1 MWVFLNGR
9 ILREDKARISPLDR
23 GFTFAD
29 GVYEVIPSY
38 NNKRFLFEEHLTRL
52 KKSLNKL
59 SIPCP
64 QVLDELNS
72 ILSELHKKNGF
83 KNQFF
88 YIQITRGVQ
97 DIRSH
102 EAESE
107 IHPTVFI
114 TSQNLDLN
122 PYRNN
127 PDKKGLSVR
136 LEEDI
141 RWARCDIKTTGLTG
155 NILSSHDPSKSKV
168 DEIIFH
174 KNGIINE
181 GSKSNVFIL
190 IENSILTPSLDQNIL
205 PGITRDFIIEKL
217 RGTDLEVLET
227 EVSLDQFRSAEEI
240 WLTSST
246 KEIQPVQY
254 LDDFELPRKN
264 SQDYL
269 WLEVLNYFNH

>member
-59 SIPCP
+59 FIPCP

-83 KNQFF
+83 KNQLF

-107 IHPTVFI
+107 ILPTVFI

>member
-9 ILREDKARISPLDR
+9 ILREDEAKISPLDR

-59 SIPCP
+59 FIPFP

-72 ILSELHKKNGF
+72 ILSELHKKNGL

-107 IHPTVFI
+107 ILPTVFI

-190 IENSILTPSLDQNIL
+190 FENSILTPSLDQNIL

>member
-59 SIPCP
+59 FIPCP

-107 IHPTVFI
+107 ILPTVFI

-141 RWARCDIKTTGLTG
+141 RWARCDIKATGLTG

-181 GSKSNVFIL
+181 GAKSNVFIL
-190 IENSILTPSLDQNIL
+190 IGNSILTPSLDQNIL
-205 PGITRDFIIEKL
+205 PGITREFIIEKL

-227 EVSLDQFRSAEEI
+227 EVSVDQFRSAEEI

-246 KEIQPVQY
+246 KEIQPVHY
-254 LDDFELPRKN
+254 LDDLELPRKN
-264 SQDYL
+264 SQDYV
-269 WLEVLNYFNH
+269 WFKALNYFHL

>member
-59 SIPCP
+59 FIPCP

-107 IHPTVFI
+107 ILPTVFI

-190 IENSILTPSLDQNIL
+190 FENSILTPSLDQNIL

>member
-59 SIPCP
+59 FIPCP

-107 IHPTVFI
+107 ILPTVFI

-122 PYRNN
+122 PYKNN

>member
-59 SIPCP
+59 FIPCP

-107 IHPTVFI
+107 ILPTVFI

-141 RWARCDIKTTGLTG
+141 RWTRCDIKTTGLTG

>member
-1 MWVFLNGR
+1 MWVFLNGL

-38 NNKRFLFEEHLTRL
+38 NNKRFLFDEHLTRL

-59 SIPCP
+59 FIPCP

-83 KNQFF
+83 KNQLF

-102 EAESE
+102 EAGSE
-107 IHPTVFI
+107 ILPTVFI

-127 PDKKGLSVR
+127 PDKEGLSVR

-141 RWARCDIKTTGLTG
+141 RWARCDIKATGLTG
-155 NILSSHDPSKSKV
+155 SILSSNCTVGCSVKLNTGSIVTHDVK
-168 DEIIFH
+168 I
-174 KNGIINE
+174 
-181 GSKSNVFIL
+181 GSFSNIAPGAVVLGRVSIGQSVYVGA
-190 IENSILTPSLDQNIL
+190 NSTIL
-205 PGITRDFIIEKL
+205 P
-217 RGTDLEVLET
+217 DLNIG
-227 EVSLDQFRSAEEI
+227 EEAVI
-240 WLTSST
+240 GAGAVVTKDVQPGLTVVGVPA
-246 KEIQPVQY
+246 KP
-254 LDDFELPRKN
+254 FM
-264 SQDYL
+264 
-269 WLEVLNYFNH
+269 F

>member
-1 MWVFLNGR
+1 MWVFLNGQ

-38 NNKRFLFEEHLTRL
+38 NNKRFLFDDHLTRL
-52 KKSLNKL
+52 KKSLSKL
-59 SIPCP
+59 FIPYP

-83 KNQFF
+83 KNESF

-97 DIRSH
+97 NIRSH
-102 EAESE
+102 DAESA
-107 IHPTVFI
+107 ITPTVFI
-114 TSQNLDLN
+114 NSQNLDLN

-127 PDKKGLSVR
+127 PDKNGLRVR

-155 NILSSHDPSKSKV
+155 NILSSHDPSKNKV

-190 IENSILTPSLDQNIL
+190 LEDSILTPSLNKNIL

-217 RGTDLEVLET
+217 RGTDFEVLET
-227 EVSLDQFRSAEEI
+227 EVSLDQFRGAEEI

-246 KEIQPVQY
+246 KEIQPVHY

-264 SQDYL
+264 SQDYV
-269 WLEVLNYFNH
+269 WFKALNYFHL

>member
-9 ILREDKARISPLDR
+9 ILREDEAKISPLDR

-59 SIPCP
+59 FIPCP

-107 IHPTVFI
+107 ILPTVFI

-190 IENSILTPSLDQNIL
+190 FENSILTPSLDQNIL

>member
-52 KKSLNKL
+52 KKSLDKL
-59 SIPCP
+59 FIPCP

-107 IHPTVFI
+107 ILPTVFI

>member
-59 SIPCP
+59 FIPCP

-107 IHPTVFI
+107 ILPTVFI

-264 SQDYL
+264 LQDYL

>member
-38 NNKRFLFEEHLTRL
+38 NNRRFLFEEHLTRL

-59 SIPCP
+59 FIPCP

-107 IHPTVFI
+107 ILPTVFI

>member
-59 SIPCP
+59 FIPCP

-107 IHPTVFI
+107 ILPTVFI

-141 RWARCDIKTTGLTG
+141 RWTRCDIKTTGLTG

-254 LDDFELPRKN
+254 LDDFELPRRN

>member
-59 SIPCP
+59 FIPCP

-107 IHPTVFI
+107 ILPTVFI

-141 RWARCDIKTTGLTG
+141 RWARCDIKATGLTG

>member
-59 SIPCP
+59 FIPCP

-107 IHPTVFI
+107 ILPTVFI

-190 IENSILTPSLDQNIL
+190 IENSVLTPSLDQNIL

>member
-59 SIPCP
+59 FIPCP

-72 ILSELHKKNGF
+72 ILAELHKKNGF

-107 IHPTVFI
+107 ILPTVFI

-181 GSKSNVFIL
+181 GAKSNVFIL
-190 IENSILTPSLDQNIL
+190 IENSVLTPSLDQNIL

>member
-59 SIPCP
+59 FIPCP

-107 IHPTVFI
+107 ILPTVFI

-122 PYRNN
+122 PYKNN
-127 PDKKGLSVR
+127 PYKKGLSVR

>member
-59 SIPCP
+59 FIPCP

-107 IHPTVFI
+107 ILPTVFI

-254 LDDFELPRKN
+254 LDDFELPRRN

>member
-59 SIPCP
+59 FIPCP

-107 IHPTVFI
+107 ILPTVFI

>member
-59 SIPCP
+59 FIPCP

-107 IHPTVFI
+107 ILPTVFI

-269 WLEVLNYFNH
+269 WLDVLNYFNH

>member
-59 SIPCP
+59 FIPCP

>member
-59 SIPCP
+59 FIPCP

-107 IHPTVFI
+107 ILPTVFI

-174 KNGIINE
+174 KKGIINE

>member
-59 SIPCP
+59 FIPCP

-217 RGTDLEVLET
+217 RGTGLEVLET

>member
-59 SIPCP
+59 FIPCP

-107 IHPTVFI
+107 ILPTVFI

-217 RGTDLEVLET
+217 RGTDLEVLEM
-227 EVSLDQFRSAEEI
+227 EISLDQFRSAEEI

>member
-59 SIPCP
+59 FIPCP

-97 DIRSH
+97 DTRSH

-107 IHPTVFI
+107 ILPTVFI

-254 LDDFELPRKN
+254 LDDFELPRRN

>member
-59 SIPCP
+59 FIPCP

-107 IHPTVFI
+107 ILPTVFI

-168 DEIIFH
+168 DEIIFY

>member
-59 SIPCP
+59 FIPCP

-107 IHPTVFI
+107 ILPTVFI

-246 KEIQPVQY
+246 KEVQPVQY

>member
-59 SIPCP
+59 FIPCP

-107 IHPTVFI
+107 ILPTDFI

>member
-59 SIPCP
+59 FIPCP

-107 IHPTVFI
+107 ILPTVFI

-122 PYRNN
+122 PYKNN

-254 LDDFELPRKN
+254 LDDFELPRRN

>member
-1 MWVFLNGR
+1 MWVFLNVR

-59 SIPCP
+59 FIPCP

-107 IHPTVFI
+107 ILPTVFI

>member
-1 MWVFLNGR
+1 MWVFLNGS

-59 SIPCP
+59 FIPCP

-83 KNQFF
+83 KNQLF

-102 EAESE
+102 EAGSE
-107 IHPTVFI
+107 ILPTVFI

-127 PDKKGLSVR
+127 PDKEGLSVR

-217 RGTDLEVLET
+217 RGTDLEVRET

>member
-59 SIPCP
+59 FIPCP

-107 IHPTVFI
+107 ILPTVFI

-127 PDKKGLSVR
+127 PDKEGLSVR

-141 RWARCDIKTTGLTG
+141 RWARCDIKATGLTG

-181 GSKSNVFIL
+181 GAKSNVFIL
-190 IENSILTPSLDQNIL
+190 IGNSILTPSLDQNIL
-205 PGITRDFIIEKL
+205 PGITREFIIEKL

-227 EVSLDQFRSAEEI
+227 EVSVDQFRSAEEI

-246 KEIQPVQY
+246 KEIQPVHY
-254 LDDFELPRKN
+254 LDDLELPRKN
-264 SQDYL
+264 SQDYV
-269 WLEVLNYFNH
+269 WFKALNYFHL

>member
-9 ILREDKARISPLDR
+9 ILREDEAKISPLDR

-29 GVYEVIPSY
+29 GVYEVIPSH

-59 SIPCP
+59 FIPFP

-107 IHPTVFI
+107 ILPTVFI

>member
-59 SIPCP
+59 FIPCP

-107 IHPTVFI
+107 ILPTVFI

-217 RGTDLEVLET
+217 RGTGLEVLET

>member
-59 SIPCP
+59 FIPCP

-97 DIRSH
+97 DTRSH

-107 IHPTVFI
+107 ILPTVFI

>member
-1 MWVFLNGR
+1 
-9 ILREDKARISPLDR
+9 
-23 GFTFAD
+23 
-29 GVYEVIPSY
+29 
-38 NNKRFLFEEHLTRL
+38 
-52 KKSLNKL
+52 
-59 SIPCP
+59 
-64 QVLDELNS
+64 
-72 ILSELHKKNGF
+72 
-83 KNQFF
+83 
-88 YIQITRGVQ
+88 
-97 DIRSH
+97 
-102 EAESE
+102 
-107 IHPTVFI
+107 
-114 TSQNLDLN
+114 
-122 PYRNN
+122 
-127 PDKKGLSVR
+127 
-136 LEEDI
+136 
-141 RWARCDIKTTGLTG
+141 
-155 NILSSHDPSKSKV
+155 V

>member
-9 ILREDKARISPLDR
+9 ILREDKARISPWDR

-38 NNKRFLFEEHLTRL
+38 NNKRFLFDEHLTRL

-59 SIPCP
+59 FIPCP

-107 IHPTVFI
+107 ILPTVFI

-190 IENSILTPSLDQNIL
+190 NENSILTPSLDQNIL